1 MFFGWLSSGQEV
13 GTGMK
18 KRALIIST
26 VCGFLWQFE
35 RNDVRL
41 LQENGYEIHYAS
53 NFGNPVYT
61 YDKNAYDRMG
71 IITHHIPI
79 QKSPGCW
86 KENRKALK
94 VLTEIIKKENIQ
106 LIHCHTPMGGVLGRL
121 AGKRAGTGVYVIYTA
136 HGFHFYQGAP
146 RKNWLF
152 YFRAEKFLARMT
164 DGIVTINQEDYE
176 NARKFHMKKN
186 GKVYKI
192 PGVGLDLKKFFP
204 RKNKRAEI
212 RMKYSIPE
220 DAFCM
225 VTAANLD
232 PEKNHDTVL
241 KALAQRNDK
250 QIYYVICGNGPEKQ
264 SLQDLTKQYGL
275 EGQVYFLGF
284 QEHME
289 DVLQAADVFVFP
301 SLREGLGMAALEALA
316 CGIPV
321 IAADNRGTREYMK
334 NGKNGYLCEGTNVY
348 QYAQAI
354 KKLKEN
360 PDLREK
366 MGEAG
371 CETAQRFALS
381 QTELVMRQVYR
392 DAERSVE
399 RYEWNTDQYHH
410 GSVQSKSV

>member
-1 MFFGWLSSGQEV
+1 
-13 GTGMK
+13 MK
-18 KRALIIST
+18 KKALIIST
-26 VCGFLWQFE
+26 ICGFLWQFE
-35 RNDVRL
+35 RNNVRL

-53 NFGNPVYT
+53 NFDNPVYT
-61 YDKNAYDRMG
+61 YDKSEYDRMG
-71 IITHHIPI
+71 IITHHIPV

-86 KENRKALK
+86 KDNRKALK
-94 VLTEIIKKENIQ
+94 MLTELIKNEEIQ

-136 HGFHFYQGAP
+136 HGFHFYRGAS

-164 DGIVTINQEDYE
+164 DAIVAINMEDYE
-176 NARKFHMKKN
+176 NARKFHMKKD
-186 GKVYKI
+186 GKVYRI
-192 PGVGLDLKKFFP
+192 PGVGLDLKRFFP
-204 RKNKRAEI
+204 RKDKKEAFRI
-212 RMKYSIPE
+212 KYNIPK

-232 PEKNHDTVL
+232 PEKNHETVL

-250 QIYYVICGNGPEKQ
+250 EIFYAICGNGPEKQ
-264 SLQDLTKQYGL
+264 RLQELTKQYGL
-275 EGQVYFLGF
+275 EGQVVFMGF

-289 DVLQAADVFVFP
+289 ELLQTADAFVFP

-321 IAADNRGTREYMK
+321 IAADNRGTREYMEDGI
-334 NGKNGYLCEGTNVY
+334 NGFLCEGTNVHE
-348 QYAQAI
+348 YAQAI

-360 PDLREK
+360 PELREK

-371 CETAQRFALS
+371 CRTAQKFAVS
-381 QTELVMRQVYR
+381 QTELVMKQVYR
-392 DAERSVE
+392 DAERSDKI
-399 RYEWNTDQYHH
+399 YEWNRNQYHH
-410 GSVQSKSV
+410 GSIQSKSI